1 MERGIM
7 NAQMQLIATNF
18 FLKNQKSFHRGK
30 VRDIYNIKDKYLV
43 VVACD
48 RISAFDHVLP
58 RPIPY
63 KGQILNQVAA
73 KFLDLTAHEV
83 PNWKIA
89 TPDPNVT
96 VGYKCEPILIEFVIR
111 GYLAGYAWRLYEKG
125 GREICGV
132 KLPEGLKKNDKLP
145 EPIITPTIKNNSGH
159 DTDISMAD
167 ILANKLIKKKDLEIL
182 ENYTRKLYKLGTDI
196 ANERGLIL
204 VDTKY
209 EFGHNDEKKII
220 LIDEVHTPDSS
231 RYFYKD
237 DYVQRQKKGEEQKQL
252 SKEFVREWLM
262 ENGFYGEK
270 DQLVP
275 DMTDEVIDSIT
286 NRYAELYEK
295 ITGEPFVKRSY
306 ENILDQ
312 IETNINEYLNSNPLF
327 S

>member
-1 MERGIM
+1 MTSTT
-7 NAQMQLIATNF
+7 QLIATNF

-30 VRDIYNIKDKYLV
+30 VRDIYNIKDEYLA

-58 RPIPY
+58 QPIPY
-63 KGQILNQVAA
+63 KGQILNQIAA
-73 KFLDLTAHEV
+73 HFLDATAKDV

-96 VGYKCEPILIEFVIR
+96 FGLKCEPILIEFVIR

-132 KLPEGLKKNDKLP
+132 TLPEGLKKNDRLP
-145 EPIITPTIKNNSGH
+145 EPIITPTIKNNVGH

-167 ILANKLIKKKDLEIL
+167 ILAQKLLRKKDLEQL
-182 ENYTRKLYKLGTDI
+182 EAYTRKLYAIGSEMAD
-196 ANERGLIL
+196 ERGLIL

-209 EFGHNDEKKII
+209 EFGFNHDKKII

-237 DYVQRQKKGEEQKQL
+237 DYEKRQKKGEDQKQL

-262 ENGFYGEK
+262 ANGFYGEK
-270 DQLVP
+270 DQKLP
-275 DMTDEVIDSIT
+275 DMTEEVVNSIT
-286 NRYAELYEK
+286 DRYVELFEK
-295 ITGEPFVKRSY
+295 ITGQPFVKRSY
-306 ENILDQ
+306 DDILDQ
-312 IETNINEYLNSNPLF
+312 IENNVNEFIGGFNP
-327 S
+327 

>member
-1 MERGIM
+1 MTSTT
-7 NAQMQLIATNF
+7 QLIATNF

-30 VRDIYNIKDKYLV
+30 VRDIYNIKDEYLA

-58 RPIPY
+58 QPIPY
-63 KGQILNQVAA
+63 KGQILNQIAA
-73 KFLDLTAHEV
+73 HFLDATAKDV

-96 VGYKCEPILIEFVIR
+96 FGLKCEPILIEFVIR

-132 KLPEGLKKNDKLP
+132 TLPEGLKKNDRLP
-145 EPIITPTIKNNSGH
+145 EPIITPTIKNNVGH

-167 ILANKLIKKKDLEIL
+167 ILTQKLLRKKDLEQL
-182 ENYTRKLYKLGTDI
+182 ETYTRKLYAIGSEMAD
-196 ANERGLIL
+196 ERGLIL

-209 EFGHNDEKKII
+209 EFGFNHDKKII

-237 DYVQRQKKGEEQKQL
+237 DYEKRQKKGEDQKQL

-262 ENGFYGEK
+262 ANGFYGEK
-270 DQLVP
+270 DQKLP
-275 DMTDEVIDSIT
+275 DMTEEVVNSIT
-286 NRYAELYEK
+286 DRYIELFEK
-295 ITGEPFVKRSY
+295 ITGQPFVKRSY
-306 ENILDQ
+306 DDILDQ
-312 IETNINEYLNSNPLF
+312 IENNVNEFIGGFNP
-327 S
+327 

>member
-1 MERGIM
+1 MTSTT
-7 NAQMQLIATNF
+7 QLIATNF

-30 VRDIYNIKDKYLV
+30 VRDIYNIKDEYLA

-58 RPIPY
+58 QPIPY
-63 KGQILNQVAA
+63 KGQILNQIAA
-73 KFLDLTAHEV
+73 HFLDATAKDV

-96 VGYKCEPILIEFVIR
+96 FGLKCEPILIEFVIR

-132 KLPEGLKKNDKLP
+132 TLPEGLKKNDRLP
-145 EPIITPTIKNNSGH
+145 EPIITPTIKNNVGH

-167 ILANKLIKKKDLEIL
+167 ILAQKLLRKKDLEQL
-182 ENYTRKLYKLGTDI
+182 EAYTRKLYAIGSEMAD
-196 ANERGLIL
+196 ERGLIL

-209 EFGHNDEKKII
+209 EFGFNHDKKII

-237 DYVQRQKKGEEQKQL
+237 DYVKRQKKGEDQKQL

-262 ENGFYGEK
+262 ANGFYGEK
-270 DQLVP
+270 DQKLP
-275 DMTDEVIDSIT
+275 DMTEEVVNSIT
-286 NRYAELYEK
+286 DRYVELFEK
-295 ITGEPFVKRSY
+295 ITGQPFVKRSY
-306 ENILDQ
+306 DDILDQ
-312 IETNINEYLNSNPLF
+312 IENNVNEFIGGFNP
-327 S
+327 

>member
-1 MERGIM
+1 M
-7 NAQMQLIATNF
+7 NTTTSQLIATNF

-63 KGQILNQVAA
+63 KGQILNQIAA
-73 KFLDLTAHEV
+73 KFLDATAHEV

-96 VGYKCEPILIEFVIR
+96 VGIKCEPIMIEFVIR
-111 GYLAGYAWRLYEKG
+111 GYLAGYAWRVYEKG

-132 KLPEGLKKNDKLP
+132 TLPEGLKKNDPLP
-145 EPIITPTIKNNSGH
+145 EPIITPTIKNNVGH

-167 ILANKLIKKKDLEIL
+167 ILAQKLIKKKDLEQL
-182 ENYTRKLYKLGTDI
+182 EAYTRKLYKLGSGI
-196 ANERGLIL
+196 ADERGLIL

-209 EFGHNDEKKII
+209 EFGFNDEKKII

-231 RYFYKD
+231 RYFYKE
-237 DYVQRQKKGEEQKQL
+237 DYETRQKKGEEQKQL

-270 DQLVP
+270 DQKIP
-275 DMTDEVIDSIT
+275 DMTDEVVNSIT
-286 NRYAELYEK
+286 DRYIELFEK
-295 ITGEPFVKRSY
+295 ITGDKFEKRSY
-306 ENILDQ
+306 DNILDD
-312 IETNINEYLNSNPLF
+312 IEANVGDFINSNPLF
-327 S
+327 I

>member
-1 MERGIM
+1 MTSTT
-7 NAQMQLIATNF
+7 QLIATNF

-30 VRDIYNIKDKYLV
+30 VRDIYNIKDEYLA

-58 RPIPY
+58 QPIPY
-63 KGQILNQVAA
+63 KGQILNQIAA
-73 KFLDLTAHEV
+73 HFLDATAKDV

-96 VGYKCEPILIEFVIR
+96 FGLKCEPILIEFVIR

-132 KLPEGLKKNDKLP
+132 TLPEGLKKNDRLP
-145 EPIITPTIKNNSGH
+145 EPIITPTIKNNVGH

-167 ILANKLIKKKDLEIL
+167 ILTQKLLRKKDLEQL
-182 ENYTRKLYKLGTDI
+182 ETYTRKLYAIGSEMAD
-196 ANERGLIL
+196 ERGLIL

-209 EFGHNDEKKII
+209 EFGFNHDKKII

-237 DYVQRQKKGEEQKQL
+237 DYEKRQKKGEDQKQL

-262 ENGFYGEK
+262 ANGFYGEK
-270 DQLVP
+270 DQKLP
-275 DMTDEVIDSIT
+275 DMTEEVVNSIT
-286 NRYAELYEK
+286 DRYVELFEK
-295 ITGEPFVKRSY
+295 ITGQPFVKRSY
-306 ENILDQ
+306 DDILDQ
-312 IETNINEYLNSNPLF
+312 IENNVNEFIGGFNP
-327 S
+327 

>member
-1 MERGIM
+1 MTTTT
-7 NAQMQLIATNF
+7 QLIATNF

-30 VRDIYNIKDKYLV
+30 VRDIYNINDECLA

-58 RPIPY
+58 QPIPF
-63 KGQILNQVAA
+63 KGQILNQIAA
-73 KFLDLTAHEV
+73 YFLDKTADYI
-83 PNWKIA
+83 PNWKIS

-96 VGYKCEPILIEFVIR
+96 YGIKCEPILIEFVIR

-132 KLPEGLKKNDKLP
+132 KLPDGLKKNDKLP
-145 EPIITPTIKNNSGH
+145 EPIITPTIKNSTGH
-159 DTDISMAD
+159 DTDISIAD
-167 ILANKLIKKKDLEIL
+167 ILDQKLLRKKDIEQLEA
-182 ENYTRKLYKLGTDI
+182 YTHKLYSIGTEM
-196 ANERGLIL
+196 AAERDLIL

-209 EFGHNDEKKII
+209 EFGFDADKKII

-231 RYFYKD
+231 RYFYKS
-237 DYVQRQKKGEEQKQL
+237 DYDKRQKKGEDQKQL

-270 DQLVP
+270 DQKLP
-275 DMTDEVIDSIT
+275 NMTEEVVNNIT
-286 NRYAELYEK
+286 NRYIELYEK
-295 ITGEPFVKRSY
+295 ITGEKFVKREY
-306 ENILDQ
+306 DNILDT
-312 IETNINEYLNSNPLF
+312 IENNVNSYIDGAATA

>member
-1 MERGIM
+1 M
-7 NAQMQLIATNF
+7 NTTTSQLIATNF

-63 KGQILNQVAA
+63 KGQILNQIAA
-73 KFLDLTAHEV
+73 KFLDATAHEV

-96 VGYKCEPILIEFVIR
+96 VGIKCEPIMIEFVIR
-111 GYLAGYAWRLYEKG
+111 GYLAGYAWRVYEKG

-132 KLPEGLKKNDKLP
+132 TLPEGLKKNDRLP
-145 EPIITPTIKNNSGH
+145 EPIITPTIKNNVGH

-167 ILANKLIKKKDLEIL
+167 ILAQKLIKKKDLEQL
-182 ENYTRKLYKLGTDI
+182 EAYTKKLYKLGSGI
-196 ANERGLIL
+196 ADERGLIL

-209 EFGHNDEKKII
+209 EFGFNDEKKII

-231 RYFYKD
+231 RYFYKE
-237 DYVQRQKKGEEQKQL
+237 DYEKRQKKGEEQKQL

-270 DQLVP
+270 DHKIP
-275 DMTDEVIDSIT
+275 DMTDEVVNSIT
-286 NRYAELYEK
+286 DRYIELFEK
-295 ITGEPFVKRSY
+295 ITGDTFEKRSY
-306 ENILDQ
+306 DNILDD
-312 IETNINEYLNSNPLF
+312 IEGNVGDFMNSNPLF
-327 S
+327 T

>member
-1 MERGIM
+1 MQPIPM
-7 NAQMQLIATNF
+7 TTTTQLIATNF

-30 VRDIYNIKDKYLV
+30 VRDIYNIKDEYLA

-58 RPIPY
+58 QPIPY
-63 KGQILNQVAA
+63 KGQILNQIAA
-73 KFLDLTAHEV
+73 HFLDATAKDV

-96 VGYKCEPILIEFVIR
+96 FGYKCEPILIEFVIR

-132 KLPEGLKKNDKLP
+132 TLPEGLKKNDPLP
-145 EPIITPTIKNNSGH
+145 EPIITPTIKNSVGH

-167 ILANKLIKKKDLEIL
+167 ILAQKLLRKKDLEQL
-182 ENYTRKLYKLGTDI
+182 EAYTHKLYKLGSEM
-196 ANERGLIL
+196 ANDRGLIL

-209 EFGHNDEKKII
+209 EFGFNADKKII

-237 DYVQRQKKGEEQKQL
+237 DYEKRQKKGQDQKQL

-270 DQLVP
+270 DQKLP
-275 DMTDEVIDSIT
+275 EMTEEVVNSIT
-286 NRYAELYEK
+286 DRYVELFEK
-295 ITGEPFVKRSY
+295 ITGQSFEKRSY
-306 ENILDQ
+306 DDILDQ
-312 IETNINEYLNSNPLF
+312 IEGNVNDFIGGF
-327 S
+327 IA

>member
-1 MERGIM
+1 M
-7 NAQMQLIATNF
+7 NTTTSQLIATNF

-30 VRDIYNIKDKYLV
+30 VRDIYNIKDKHLV

-63 KGQILNQVAA
+63 KGQILNQIAA
-73 KFLDLTAHEV
+73 KFLDATAHEV

-96 VGYKCEPILIEFVIR
+96 VGIKCEPILIEFVIR
-111 GYLAGYAWRLYEKG
+111 GYLAGYAWRVYEKG

-132 KLPEGLKKNDKLP
+132 TLPEGLKKNDPLP
-145 EPIITPTIKNNSGH
+145 NPIITPTIKNNVGH

-167 ILANKLIKKKDLEIL
+167 ILTQKLIKKKDLEQL
-182 ENYTRKLYKLGTDI
+182 EAYTRKLYTLGSEI

-209 EFGHNDEKKII
+209 EFGFNDEKKII

-237 DYVQRQKKGEEQKQL
+237 DYEKRQKKGEEQKQL

-270 DQLVP
+270 DQKIP
-275 DMTDEVIDSIT
+275 DMTDEVVNSIT
-286 NRYAELYEK
+286 DRYVELFEK
-295 ITGEPFVKRSY
+295 ITGDKFEKRSY
-306 ENILDQ
+306 ENILDD
-312 IETNINEYLNSNPLF
+312 IEGNVNDFINSNPLF
-327 S
+327 Q

>member
-1 MERGIM
+1 MTTTT
-7 NAQMQLIATNF
+7 QLIATNF

-30 VRDIYNIKDKYLV
+30 VRDIYNIKDEYLA

-58 RPIPY
+58 QPIPY
-63 KGQILNQVAA
+63 KGQILNQIAA
-73 KFLDLTAHEV
+73 YFLEATAKDV

-96 VGYKCEPILIEFVIR
+96 FGLKCEPILIEFVIR

-132 KLPEGLKKNDKLP
+132 TLPEGLKKNDRLP
-145 EPIITPTIKNNSGH
+145 EPIITPTIKNNVGH
-159 DTDISMAD
+159 DTDISMVD
-167 ILANKLIKKKDLEIL
+167 ILAQKLLRKKDLEQL
-182 ENYTRKLYKLGTDI
+182 EAYTRKLYEIGSKMADD
-196 ANERGLIL
+196 RGLIL

-209 EFGHNDEKKII
+209 EFGFNPDKKII

-237 DYVQRQKKGEEQKQL
+237 DYEKRQKKGEDQKQL

-262 ENGFYGEK
+262 ANGFYGEK
-270 DQLVP
+270 DQKLP
-275 DMTDEVIDSIT
+275 DMTEEVVNSIT
-286 NRYAELYEK
+286 DRYVELFEK
-295 ITGEPFVKRSY
+295 ITGQPFVRRSY
-306 ENILDQ
+306 DDILDQ
-312 IETNINEYLNSNPLF
+312 IENNVNEFIGNF
-327 S
+327 HQ

>member
-1 MERGIM
+1 MTSTT
-7 NAQMQLIATNF
+7 QLIATNF

-30 VRDIYNIKDKYLV
+30 VRDIYNIKDEYLA

-58 RPIPY
+58 QPIPY
-63 KGQILNQVAA
+63 KGQILNQIAA
-73 KFLDLTAHEV
+73 HFLDATAKDV

-96 VGYKCEPILIEFVIR
+96 FGHKCEPILIEFVIR

-132 KLPEGLKKNDKLP
+132 TLPEGLKKNDRLP
-145 EPIITPTIKNNSGH
+145 EPIITPTIKNNVGH

-167 ILANKLIKKKDLEIL
+167 ILTQKLLRKKDLEQL
-182 ENYTRKLYKLGTDI
+182 EAYTRKLYNIGSQMAD
-196 ANERGLIL
+196 ERGLIL

-209 EFGHNDEKKII
+209 EFGFNPDKKII

-237 DYVQRQKKGEEQKQL
+237 DYTKRQKKGEDQKQL

-262 ENGFYGEK
+262 ANGFYGEK
-270 DQLVP
+270 DQKLP
-275 DMTDEVIDSIT
+275 DMTEEVVNSIT
-286 NRYAELYEK
+286 DRYVELFEK
-295 ITGEPFVKRSY
+295 ITGQPFVKRSY
-306 ENILDQ
+306 DDILDQ
-312 IETNINEYLNSNPLF
+312 IENNVNDFIGSFNL
-327 S
+327 

>member
-1 MERGIM
+1 M
-7 NAQMQLIATNF
+7 NTTTSQLIATNF

-30 VRDIYNIKDKYLV
+30 VRDIYNIKDKHLV

-63 KGQILNQVAA
+63 KGQILNQIAA
-73 KFLDLTAHEV
+73 KFLDATAHEV

-96 VGYKCEPILIEFVIR
+96 VGIKCEPILIEFVIR
-111 GYLAGYAWRLYEKG
+111 GYLAGYAWRVYEKG

-132 KLPEGLKKNDKLP
+132 TLPEGLKKNDPLP
-145 EPIITPTIKNNSGH
+145 APIITPTIKNNVGH

-167 ILANKLIKKKDLEIL
+167 ILAQKLLKKKDLEQL
-182 ENYTRKLYKLGTDI
+182 EAYTRKLYTLGSEI
-196 ANERGLIL
+196 ANDRGLIL

-209 EFGHNDEKKII
+209 EFGFNDEKKII

-237 DYVQRQKKGEEQKQL
+237 DYEKRQKKGEEQKQL

-270 DQLVP
+270 DQKLP
-275 DMTDEVIDSIT
+275 DMTDEVVNSIT
-286 NRYAELYEK
+286 ERYIELFEK
-295 ITGEPFVKRSY
+295 ITGDKFEKRNY
-306 ENILDQ
+306 ENILDD
-312 IETNINEYLNSNPLF
+312 IEGNVNDYINSNPLF
-327 S
+327 Q